1 MAESDVQAIL
11 RAVAVIDS
19 KLDHVIDQGEDH
31 EERIRCLEQKGGKR
45 WEAVTTAIFSAI
57 IGALVTGIAALLI
70 TN

>member
-31 EERIRCLEQKGGKR
+31 EERLRCLEQKGGKR

>member
-31 EERIRCLEQKGGKR
+31 EERIRGLEQKGGKR